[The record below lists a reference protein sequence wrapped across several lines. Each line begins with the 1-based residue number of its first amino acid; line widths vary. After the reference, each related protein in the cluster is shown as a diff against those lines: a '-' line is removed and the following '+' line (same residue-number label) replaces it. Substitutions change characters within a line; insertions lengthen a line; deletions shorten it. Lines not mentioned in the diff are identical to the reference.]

1 MTIKNTL
8 IIIRGERRLKMAKA
22 KQTPI
27 ADAEVSKKKAILNK
41 IYFYF
46 MMQSCGRD
54 DMAKQSI
61 LEAIKLIEEAE
72 IK

>member
-1 MTIKNTL
+1 
-8 IIIRGERRLKMAKA
+8 MAKA